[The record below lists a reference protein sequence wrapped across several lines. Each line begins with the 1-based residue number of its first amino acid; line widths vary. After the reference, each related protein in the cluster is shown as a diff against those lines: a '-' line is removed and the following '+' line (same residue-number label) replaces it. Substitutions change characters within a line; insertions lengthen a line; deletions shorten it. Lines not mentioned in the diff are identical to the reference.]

1 MQLELNNI
9 SLTYAIST
17 PYETKALSDVS
28 FSAKKGEFIAVMGQ
42 TGSGKSTLLK
52 IIAGL
57 EKPSSG
63 TVFFNGEDIN
73 AYSYNKA
80 KLRSYVGMVFQNPE
94 YQLFESSVYKDV
106 AFGLKHAEY
115 TKDEKHRRVK
125 NALETVGFEFDKI
138 KDLSPL
144 ALSGGEKRRVAI
156 AGVLAA
162 EPELIL
168 FDEPVAGLDP
178 VGRNDFVNTVKK
190 LNKAGITIIMVS
202 HNADAIAE
210 CAERILIF
218 DNTKLIKDAPAA
230 KVFADSKTLK
240 NIGLEVNG
248 AKYLADLLKKRGM
261 CIDDKLYRYEEIV
274 KAVAEK
280 IKNAGVGK

>member
-80 KLRSYVGMVFQNPE
+80 KLRS
-94 YQLFESSVYKDV
+94 
-106 AFGLKHAEY
+106 
-115 TKDEKHRRVK
+115 
-125 NALETVGFEFDKI
+125 
-138 KDLSPL
+138 
-144 ALSGGEKRRVAI
+144 
-156 AGVLAA
+156 
-162 EPELIL
+162 
-168 FDEPVAGLDP
+168 
-178 VGRNDFVNTVKK
+178 
-190 LNKAGITIIMVS
+190 
-202 HNADAIAE
+202 
-210 CAERILIF
+210 
-218 DNTKLIKDAPAA
+218 
-230 KVFADSKTLK
+230 
-240 NIGLEVNG
+240 
-248 AKYLADLLKKRGM
+248 
-261 CIDDKLYRYEEIV
+261 
-274 KAVAEK
+274 
-280 IKNAGVGK
+280 